1 MSKEQEIIEGLRE
14 EIQQLR
20 EKIANLEEE
29 EERHA
34 QTENALKESEEL
46 YRTLLDTSP
55 DSVTV
60 TDLEGNF
67 IMVNQGAVELHGCE
81 TKEELFEKNAF
92 DLIAPQDKERALENT
107 KKTFESGGIR
117 NVEYTLIKKDG
128 TSFWAELS
136 ASLIKDSDGN
146 PRALIGV
153 VRDISE
159 RKRVEEALEERE
171 VQYRMLIDTSP
182 DSITMLDLQGNVIMA
197 NPATQELIG
206 NVPIEQIIGKNIFDF
221 ISPEDKKKASK
232 DIKEIMRTGHLNH
245 VEYTIVRKTG
255 LSYSIEV
262 NVSLIKDSKDKP
274 RAILAIA
281 RDITER
287 KTIERALAEE
297 KERLTVTLQSI
308 AEAVITVDVTGRI
321 IFLNAVA
328 EQLTGCKQSDDVGAP
343 LSEVL
348 QVISNNK
355 KLACDDLVHKVVE
368 TGDVYDILA
377 DSTLIAKD
385 GSERMITQSCSPITD
400 KDNKIIGVVL
410 IIRDVTEKQK
420 MEKELFKSKKLESIG
435 TLAGGIAHDFNN
447 ILTGITS
454 NLFMSKM
461 SLGKDSESYNSIIEA
476 EKAAF
481 RASKLTNQLLTF
493 AKGGE
498 PIKESQSIGEIIE
511 EAVGFSL
518 SGSNVDCKLEIA
530 DDVWPLEIDRGQID
544 QVINNLIINA
554 DQAMPEG
561 GTITVKAENVTID
574 EFASEGTNAYLPLDP
589 GKYVRISVK
598 DEGVSIPPEHIE
610 KIYDPYFTT
619 KENGTGLGLTI
630 CYSILKKHNGL
641 IFVKSQEGYGTTF
654 HIYLPATE
662 KEVAD
667 VTVKKD
673 VPMSG
678 SGRVL
683 VMDDEEVVRI
693 AAGHVLKVIG
703 YEVAFASD
711 GTEAIEIYKQA
722 FDEGKPFNALIMD
735 LTIPGGMGGKEAI
748 VKLKEIDPNVK
759 GIVSSGYSTDPVM
772 ANYEDYG
779 FCGVISKPYMVEDLN
794 RILHEAIEEDTS
806 SS

>member
-20 EKIANLEEE
+20 EKIANLEEV

-67 IMVNQGAVELHGCE
+67 IMVNQRAVELHGCD
-81 TKEELFEKNAF
+81 TKEELYEKNAF
-92 DLIAPQDKERALENT
+92 DVIAPQDKERALENT
-107 KKTFESGGIR
+107 KKTFETGGIR

-153 VRDISE
+153 VRDISV
-159 RKRVEEALEERE
+159 RKRVEEALEEKE

-206 NVPIEQIIGKNIFDF
+206 NVPVEQIIGKNAFDF

-245 VEYTIVRKTG
+245 VEYTIMRKTG
-255 LSYSIEV
+255 FSYSIEV
-262 NVSLIKDSKDKP
+262 NVSLIKDSMDKP
-274 RAILAIA
+274 KAILAIA

-328 EQLTGCKQSDDVGAP
+328 EQLTGWKQSDAVGAL
-343 LSEVL
+343 LSDVL

-355 KLACDDLVHKVVE
+355 KIACDDLVYKVVE
-368 TGDVYDILA
+368 TGDVYDMLA

-385 GSERMITQSCSPITD
+385 GSERMITQSCAPITD

-435 TLAGGIAHDFNN
+435 ILAGGIAHDFNN

-461 SLGKDSESYNSIIEA
+461 SLGKESESYNSIIEA

-561 GTITVKAENVTID
+561 GTIAVKAENVTID
-574 EFASEGTNAYLPLDP
+574 EFVSEGTNAYLPLDP

-598 DEGVSIPPEHIE
+598 DEGVGIPPEHID

-641 IFVKSQEGYGTTF
+641 IFVKSQEGSSTTF

-662 KEVAD
+662 KKVAEL
-667 VTVKKD
+667 KAQKD

-711 GTEAIEIYKQA
+711 GAEAIEIYKQA
-722 FDEGKPFNALIMD
+722 LDQGKPFNALIMD
-735 LTIPGGMGGKEAI
+735 LTIPGGMGGKETI

-779 FCGVISKPYMVEDLN
+779 FCGVVSKPYMVEDLN
-794 RILHEAIEEDTS
+794 RVLHEAIEEDTS
-806 SS
+806 S